1 MENIDSKIV
10 SLLKEKLGVPES
22 VLTPDASLEKDLG
35 IDSLDYAELIMEF
48 EQQFNIR
55 IPEDDVRKMET
66 IGQAVEYVKLR
77 LAQPL

>member
-1 MENIDSKIV
+1 MQDVNAEIV

-35 IDSLDYAELIMEF
+35 IDSLDYAEIIMEL

-55 IPEDDVRKMET
+55 IPDEDIGKMET
-66 IGQAVEYVKLR
+66 IGQAVEYVKTR
-77 LAQPL
+77 LD